1 MLTASPAPTPDRH
14 TPERTCVAC
23 RRRRPQ
29 AEFTR
34 LARVGGVWGPQSG
47 VRVGRGAYV
56 CADSP
61 DCWQQGRLRRAF
73 GAQAPA
79 VSAALVA
86 RSGPEHRPDP
96 SGPPVA
102 ASESTPHAPGRV
114 RDGSHRR

>member
-1 MLTASPAPTPDRH
+1 MTVSPAPRSPDRH

-29 AEFTR
+29 SEFTR
-34 LARVGGVWGPQSG
+34 LTRTAAGWALRPGA
-47 VRVGRGAYV
+47 RVGRGAYV

-79 VSAALVA
+79 IAALLTGRGA
-86 RSGPEHRPDP
+86 SDRPDL
-96 SGPPVA
+96 SGAVPA
-102 ASESTPHAPGRV
+102 APESTPHAPARV